1 MLLFAYGVIHG
12 GSDAQ
17 ILEDGAASLNMGQ
30 TYIMTMI
37 PAIFDNLGQALSLT
51 TKVAE
56 MAGKVGRAA
65 NIFSVSTLSAV
76 PPHRVP
82 PSLSRSLAG
91 RGFSASTRPAKDR
104 PNCSIAR

>member
-17 ILEDGAASLNMGQ
+17 ILADGAASLNMGQ

-56 MAGKVGRAA
+56 MSGKVGRAA
-65 NIFSVSTLSAV
+65 EVFRATT
-76 PPHRVP
+76 
-82 PSLSRSLAG
+82 
-91 RGFSASTRPAKDR
+91 RGGRPAKGQ
-104 PNCSIAR
+104 PNGSIAR